1 MQTLQMCQSN
11 SSKMISFTLL
21 IDCTNFESLL
31 LILRLIG
38 NQLIP
43 EMTIL
48 QIDKVSFSQQSPG
61 GHDMTLLKAKYF
73 LVFPPPVAVSE
84 AYLAYFQ
91 PQTF

>member
-1 MQTLQMCQSN
+1 
-11 SSKMISFTLL
+11 MISFTLL

-48 QIDKVSFSQQSPG
+48 QIDKVSFSGSLPG
-61 GHDMTLLKAKYF
+61 VNMTLLKAKYF
-73 LVFPPPVAVSE
+73 LVFRPPVSVSE